1 MASILRHICQD
12 HNIHFF
18 ETGASKAGDVTE
30 TFYNLSQVDQS
41 HFSRQFRPSLGRVYE
56 AFNNEHLTY
65 GIFRFHQAE
74 FERLKKQYGENQ
86 MPDFLVQAERFCS
99 RVEGDKF
106 NILMP
111 GTEGDGSHRDTRQEQ
126 MTYRNDRICNKL
138 HQLKI
143 TRGLM
148 DHFSCL
154 DEDAVPLD
162 FGELVYRRHKIVL
175 LRFDVDSGPAGEM
188 LCKAI
193 KEQYYKAI
201 MKHGKNREPGRF
213 TFLVV
218 DEFQY
223 VVDVNRD
230 HRLNDMQLFCVSR
243 ELGNINL
250 IATQNVASLYAM
262 GPESAISSLLG
273 NCTTKIMLQNSD
285 PDTMDWAERFR
296 EDARDM
302 KNLERGQCF
311 LETVDDNDRVVSEK
325 DGFNNAYASVQG
337 ILQAAR
343 ELAAKPASRPAPREY
358 PYGRGSSGMPQA
370 MERCLVEIGK
380 LTEEAASSS
389 RYGYRVGGYSE
400 LQVER
405 KAAKANRRIEALCD
419 RLRRMREL
427 SARGKPFWE
436 ESWEAADEDDA
447 LSS

>member
-1 MASILRHICQD
+1 
-12 HNIHFF
+12 
-18 ETGASKAGDVTE
+18 
-30 TFYNLSQVDQS
+30 
-41 HFSRQFRPSLGRVYE
+41 
-56 AFNNEHLTY
+56 
-65 GIFRFHQAE
+65 
-74 FERLKKQYGENQ
+74 
-86 MPDFLVQAERFCS
+86 
-99 RVEGDKF
+99 
-106 NILMP
+106 
-111 GTEGDGSHRDTRQEQ
+111 
-126 MTYRNDRICNKL
+126 
-138 HQLKI
+138 
-143 TRGLM
+143 
-148 DHFSCL
+148 
-154 DEDAVPLD
+154 
-162 FGELVYRRHKIVL
+162 VYRGNKIV
-175 LRFDVDSGPAGEM
+175 FVQCDVDSGPAGE
-188 LCKAI
+188 LICRLI

-201 MKHGKNREPGRF
+201 MKHGKRLEAGRF
-213 TFLVV
+213 TFMVV

-243 ELGNINL
+243 ELRNINM

-262 GPESAISSLLG
+262 GSERAIASLLG

-370 MERCLVEIGK
+370 MEHCLVEIGK